1 MAFTKRKVSLG
12 SHKFSAL
19 LLLSEFIVYLKL
31 ILLLLC
37 SDYIVIYSVI
47 ECFPLNIANS
57 SDIFAPS
64 IIKFSLQLWLQCE
77 LHVSAGNVLK

>member
-1 MAFTKRKVSLG
+1 MAFIKRKVSLG

-19 LLLSEFIVYLKL
+19 LLLPEFTVYLKL

-47 ECFPLNIANS
+47 ECF
-57 SDIFAPS
+57 
-64 IIKFSLQLWLQCE
+64 SLKY
-77 LHVSAGNVLK
+77 SKLKSYFCTLYYKV